1 MRQYNQ
7 PTTQVKT
14 QTEPLQREFKFDYN
28 IRTLQEHVE
37 RQDRYIRRLQSE
49 LAQLRAS
56 VESLAN
62 RQY

>member
-1 MRQYNQ
+1 MEQYNQ
-7 PTTQVKT
+7 PSILVDTQESKR
-14 QTEPLQREFKFDYN
+14 PEFKLDYN

-37 RQDRYIRRLQSE
+37 RQDRYIKRLQNE

-56 VESLAN
+56 VETLVN

>member
-1 MRQYNQ
+1 MEQYNQ
-7 PTTQVKT
+7 PSTPVATTESKR
-14 QTEPLQREFKFDYN
+14 PEFKMDYS

-37 RQDRYIRRLQSE
+37 RQDRYIRRLQNE